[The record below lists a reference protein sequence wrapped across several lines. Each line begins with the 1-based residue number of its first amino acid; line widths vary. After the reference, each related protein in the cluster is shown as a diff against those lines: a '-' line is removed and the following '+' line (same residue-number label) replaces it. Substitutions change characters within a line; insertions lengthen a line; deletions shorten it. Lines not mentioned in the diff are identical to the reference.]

1 MINILNFQG
10 FHILLDGSDGFAGL
24 GTSAVEYLEDEYSTK
39 SKLVFP
45 SIPSDFSNTT
55 PLQDNMRILNITL
68 AFHSLAEHSCLFVP
82 LCLGSSGWKQPGVPR
97 EFPHL
102 QYNVSNIYSLCLV
115 LGRGFCVSYFLFSIN
130 IIQLTCVSTI
140 DAIYVY
146 ICLHRGK
153 EVHYGFVL

>member
-55 PLQDNMRILNITL
+55 PLQDNIRTLNIAL

-102 QYNVSNIYSLCLV
+102 QYNVSNIYSLVFGSRQRVPC
-115 LGRGFCVSYFLFSIN
+115 FMFLIFNKHNPVN
-130 IIQLTCVSTI
+130 I
-140 DAIYVY
+140 
-146 ICLHRGK
+146 
-153 EVHYGFVL
+153 

>member
-55 PLQDNMRILNITL
+55 PLQDNMRILNIAL

-102 QYNVSNIYSLCLV
+102 QYNVSNIYSLVSGSKQRV
-115 LGRGFCVSYFLFSIN
+115 LCFVFPIFNKHNLILIFFFKLNNCPTRCSCIQFIIFL
-130 IIQLTCVSTI
+130 
-140 DAIYVY
+140 
-146 ICLHRGK
+146 
-153 EVHYGFVL
+153 